1 MRAPDYPMYA
11 LVVWPDADT
20 CERIALAAV
29 PAARLRKA
37 LVIAREDEILSEPL
51 PVLAPVLLSGPKRY
65 ADDTDYQKGA
75 VNE

>member
-37 LVIAREDEILSEPL
+37 LVIAREDEILSEPVTVDL
-51 PVLAPVLLSGPKRY
+51 TALQMNPRRIIEPGEDA
-65 ADDTDYQKGA
+65 
-75 VNE
+75 